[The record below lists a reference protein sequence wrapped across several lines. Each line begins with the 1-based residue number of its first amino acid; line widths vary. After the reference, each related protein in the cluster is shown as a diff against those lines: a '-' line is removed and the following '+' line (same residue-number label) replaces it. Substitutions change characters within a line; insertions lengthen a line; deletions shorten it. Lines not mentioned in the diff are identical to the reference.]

1 MGLGWGASL
10 HYRPNGSGAF
20 LWTDVSDRSGCPARH
35 ELLLN
40 NPVCLFCLGQFR
52 GMACQELLCDLGKG
66 SALAALARS
75 PFAGLLNLGVDASLD
90 QRQPLPGLLTC
101 LLKGLLA
108 GTRPAD
114 AGSGSWD

>member
-1 MGLGWGASL
+1 
-10 HYRPNGSGAF
+10 
-20 LWTDVSDRSGCPARH
+20 
-35 ELLLN
+35 
-40 NPVCLFCLGQFR
+40 
-52 GMACQELLCDLGKG
+52 MACQELLCDLGKG

-108 GTRPAD
+108 GPRPGGRRVGFLGLSGKRPIKTKDRWPLSVTRKASPGTSASRSNPHAVLWPAP
-114 AGSGSWD
+114 AWAK